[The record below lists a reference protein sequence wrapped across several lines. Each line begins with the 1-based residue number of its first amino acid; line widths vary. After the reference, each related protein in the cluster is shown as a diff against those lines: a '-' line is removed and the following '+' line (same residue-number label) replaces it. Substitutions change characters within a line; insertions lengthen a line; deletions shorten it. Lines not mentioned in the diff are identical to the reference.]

1 MAGVELLETKAGSI
15 TLPVPGYD
23 VRILDENGL
32 EVGPNQ
38 EGAIVVKGPLPPSGF
53 PTVWR
58 DHNRYKNGYWKDYP
72 GFYLT
77 GDGGYRDEDGYI
89 YVMGRMDDVINVA
102 GHRLSTGQ
110 IEEVVATHS
119 VIAECA
125 VVGINDKEK
134 GQVPVSLVVLKD
146 GADITFKGLQKEL
159 VTMVREAVGPIANF
173 KRILIVERLPKTRSG
188 KILRQVIRKMIDG
201 EVYVVPST
209 IEDLSVIEELE
220 TGIANWKL

>member
-1 MAGVELLETKAGSI
+1 MPA
-15 TLPVPGYD
+15 PGYD
-23 VRILDENGL
+23 VRVLDENGL

-58 DHNRYKNGYWKDYP
+58 DHDRYENGYWKDYP

-110 IEEVVATHS
+110 IEEVVAKHIL
-119 VIAECA
+119 IAECA

-134 GQVPVSLVVLKD
+134 GQVPVSLIVLKD
-146 GADITFKGLQKEL
+146 GANMTPETLEKEL

-188 KILRQVIRKMIDG
+188 KILRQIMRKMIDR
-201 EVYVVPST
+201 EEYSVPST
-209 IEDLSVIEELE
+209 IEDPSVIGELE

>member
-1 MAGVELLETKAGSI
+1 MAGVELLETRAGSI
-15 TLPVPGYD
+15 TLPAPGYD
-23 VRILDENGL
+23 VRVLDENGL

-58 DHNRYKNGYWKDYP
+58 DHDRYENGYWKDYP

-77 GDGGYRDEDGYI
+77 GDGGYRDKDGYI

-110 IEEVVATHS
+110 IEEVVAKHT

-134 GQVPVSLVVLKD
+134 GQVPVSLIVLKD
-146 GADITFKGLQKEL
+146 GANMTPETLEREL

-173 KRILIVERLPKTRSG
+173 KRILIYRAVAQNSVWQNSAAVNEKNDRQGRIFGSVNHRRSFCHW
-188 KILRQVIRKMIDG
+188 RARDW
-201 EVYVVPST
+201 YR
-209 IEDLSVIEELE
+209 
-220 TGIANWKL
+220 

>member
-1 MAGVELLETKAGSI
+1 
-15 TLPVPGYD
+15 
-23 VRILDENGL
+23 
-32 EVGPNQ
+32 
-38 EGAIVVKGPLPPSGF
+38 
-53 PTVWR
+53 
-58 DHNRYKNGYWKDYP
+58 
-72 GFYLT
+72 
-77 GDGGYRDEDGYI
+77 
-89 YVMGRMDDVINVA
+89 MDDVINVA

-110 IEEVVATHS
+110 IEEVVAKHT

-220 TGIANWKL
+220 SGMANCKL